1 MLIKLLLLQI
11 GISAPATSFSSHD
24 IASLSLKSDDDAM
37 YCQLADT
44 SVDWSITF
52 EQFLASVL
60 NESVLVNFFE
70 QRVDV
75 VAKLVTQLT
84 FCYYNVWRII
94 FEGKFQENLSKRSI
108 RPIYNSLTFY
118 RRCGLIWL
126 SFLIS
131 HLCSSLHI

>member
-1 MLIKLLLLQI
+1 VLIKLLLLQI

-24 IASLSLKSDDDAM
+24 IASLSLKSDDEDVAIN
-37 YCQLADT
+37 CQLADT

-94 FEGKFQENLSKRSI
+94 LKVNFRKIFQKDPSDRSI
-108 RPIYNSLTFY
+108 TVLLFIVDVDLYGYLF
-118 RRCGLIWL
+118 
-126 SFLIS
+126 
-131 HLCSSLHI
+131 